1 MLTAPDTTDEERLL
15 VLASFAA
22 LTEEERAEL
31 GALAG
36 RPLDWPLL
44 LALARTNATA
54 PLLCRRLV
62 REGLLDSVPTGIRDA
77 LIAETDSV
85 AAANERRLAAAT
97 ELLGRFHRAGVDCV
111 VLKGMLFGLE
121 IYGDPRYKRM
131 NDIDILV
138 RLDDVP
144 TVLDIYRGL
153 GMFSSTAVL
162 GKEPNA
168 KPKRSH
174 HLPSFVSR
182 DGGLVVGTHWGL
194 ITPLSRY
201 TIDYEAIWSR
211 VRPIDFYGSEAFAM
225 SNEDNLHHLCVHL
238 PYYKT
243 GVRELADIWNLVR
256 HTKGRLDLDL
266 FRDEMRKAGSH
277 NLVFHA
283 LSLTNRLAPDED
295 TAALAESAR
304 RHTDP
309 WYRYDVAR
317 KTRDVHTLLRS
328 RSIHSS
334 RIEKAYTEFN
344 ATGNAAEKLSAFTTL
359 WASLLAAP
367 SAEALKMSSLRDP
380 SPISRVG
387 AHIAAPYRLTK
398 VFQRD
403 LGRWLFFAALL
414 KTVVDLAGAGVGTLI
429 RGTERSDTFD
439 DFAARV
445 GLTAVD
451 LRAILESQE

>member
-1 MLTAPDTTDEERLL
+1 MITQDATYEERLL

-22 LTEEERAEL
+22 PTGEERAEL

-36 RPLDWPLL
+36 RQLDWPLL
-44 LALARTNATA
+44 FALAQTNATA
-54 PLLCRRLV
+54 PLLCRRLAND
-62 REGLLDSVPTGIRDA
+62 GLLDSVPAGVRSA
-77 LIAETDSV
+77 LIAVTDSV
-85 AAANERRLAAAT
+85 AAVNERRLAAAT
-97 ELLGRFHRAGVDCV
+97 ELIERFHRAGVDCV

-121 IYGDPRYKRM
+121 IYGDPSYKRM

-138 RLDDVP
+138 KLDDVP
-144 TVLDIYRGL
+144 AVMEIYCSL

-162 GKEPNA
+162 GKEPKA

-182 DGGLVVGTHWGL
+182 DGALVVGTHWGL
-194 ITPLSRY
+194 ITPLSPY
-201 TIDYEAIWSR
+201 TIDHEAIWSR
-211 VRPIDFYGSEAFAM
+211 VRPIDFYGCPALAM

-283 LSLTNRLAPDED
+283 LSLANRLVPDED
-295 TAALAESAR
+295 SVALADSAR
-304 RHTDP
+304 RQADR

-328 RSIHSS
+328 RSIHTS

-344 ATGNAAEKLSAFTTL
+344 AIENAAEKLSAFTTL

-367 SAEALKMSSLRDP
+367 SAEAMKMSSLRDP
-380 SPISRVG
+380 SPIARVG
-387 AHIAAPYRLTK
+387 AQIAAPYRLTK

-414 KTVVDLAGAGVGTLI
+414 KTVVDLAGAGAGTLV
-429 RGTERSDTFD
+429 RGTERRNTLD

-445 GLTAVD
+445 GLTAHD
-451 LRAILESQE
+451 LRVILETQE

>member
-1 MLTAPDTTDEERLL
+1 MIAQDATDEERLL
-15 VLASFAA
+15 VLASFPAP
-22 LTEEERAEL
+22 TGEERAEL

-44 LALARTNATA
+44 FALAQTNATA
-54 PLLCRRLV
+54 PLLCRRLAH
-62 REGLLDSVPTGIRDA
+62 EGLLDSVPAGVRNA
-77 LIAETDSV
+77 LIAVTDSV
-85 AAANERRLAAAT
+85 AAVNERRLAAAT
-97 ELLGRFHRAGVDCV
+97 ELLERFHRAGVDCV

-121 IYGDPRYKRM
+121 IYGDPSYKRM

-144 TVLDIYRGL
+144 AVMEIYCSL

-162 GKEPNA
+162 GKEPKA

-182 DGGLVVGTHWGL
+182 DGALVVGTHWGL
-194 ITPLSRY
+194 ITPLSPY
-201 TIDYEAIWSR
+201 TIDHEAIWSR
-211 VRPIDFYGSEAFAM
+211 VRPIDFYGCPALAM

-283 LSLTNRLAPDED
+283 LSLANRLVPDED
-295 TAALAESAR
+295 SVALADSAR
-304 RHTDP
+304 RQADR

-328 RSIHSS
+328 RSIHTS

-344 ATGNAAEKLSAFTTL
+344 AIENAAEKLSAFTTL

-367 SAEALKMSSLRDP
+367 SAEAMKMSSLRDP
-380 SPISRVG
+380 SPIARVG
-387 AHIAAPYRLTK
+387 AQIAAPYRLTK

-414 KTVVDLAGAGVGTLI
+414 KTVVDLAGAGVGTLV
-429 RGTERSDTFD
+429 RGTERPEH
-439 DFAARV
+439 AR
-445 GLTAVD
+445 
-451 LRAILESQE
+451 